1 MNDKELLE
9 KIINK
14 ELTICETCDTIFKYV
29 RQKIFCDEC
38 MREKRN
44 AQTRKYYED
53 NSEKI
58 KARERK
64 YREDNSEKI
73 KAQSRKHYEDNSEK
87 ILAQK
92 RKYRAKKKQ
101 KKE

>member
-44 AQTRKYYED
+44 ARQRKYYKD
-53 NSEKI
+53 NSEKLL
-58 KARERK
+58 AQQRK
-64 YREDNSEKI
+64 YYKDNSEKLL
-73 KAQSRKHYEDNSEK
+73 AQQRKHY
-87 ILAQK
+87 
-92 RKYRAKKKQ
+92 AKKKQ